1 MGYNISPL
9 RQQLFG
15 TLLVLGNIL
24 SSAFSGVVSHYLGR
38 RASICVGCAFLNL
51 ATILTMVVETIG
63 GAYAARFLVGVA
75 QGFLYTFFNLYLQ
88 ECAPARYR
96 GLVLS
101 ISGSVLVFGSLT
113 GSIISNYSVKLP
125 GRQQYQIP
133 LGASLVIPVL
143 FMLGGVFVVPE
154 SPRWL
159 LLQNKEDKARIALKA
174 LKPRSESEETI
185 TAELSYMKAA
195 IDEEKRLA
203 QGVAFMDVFRH
214 PVDRRRALLVIGT
227 ALLNPITGITWHG
240 TYGTYMF
247 QMAGVKKPFEQSV
260 GLAAS
265 ALGFSILTT
274 LFITRMGYRRQW
286 LVIGLLI
293 CAVCNV
299 VMAAA
304 YTASPGSHAS
314 GIVTI
319 AMFHVFNIG
328 YIGMVLTF
336 SRLTCG
342 ELPSQRLR
350 ALTLGL
356 AFGVASFGEWV
367 SSFIAPYFLN
377 PDALGWN
384 AKFAYLWAPGC
395 VLGAVWVYFYV
406 PEVKDRRLEEIDEM
420 VRA

>member
-1 MGYNISPL
+1 MDLSLHKCQKQFSY
-9 RQQLFG
+9 QQ
-15 TLLVLGNIL
+15 T
-24 SSAFSGVVSHYLGR
+24 
-38 RASICVGCAFLNL
+38 
-51 ATILTMVVETIG
+51 T
-63 GAYAARFLVGVA
+63 
-75 QGFLYTFFNLYLQ
+75 
-88 ECAPARYR
+88 P
-96 GLVLS
+96 
-101 ISGSVLVFGSLT
+101 GSLT

-420 VRA
+420 FLARLPAKNFRKYECTGIGALRAENESNTSISNIADKKDEVTVITRAMSNPA

>member
-1 MGYNISPL
+1 MYPQLHKCQKQFSY
-9 RQQLFG
+9 QQ
-15 TLLVLGNIL
+15 T
-24 SSAFSGVVSHYLGR
+24 
-38 RASICVGCAFLNL
+38 
-51 ATILTMVVETIG
+51 T
-63 GAYAARFLVGVA
+63 
-75 QGFLYTFFNLYLQ
+75 
-88 ECAPARYR
+88 P
-96 GLVLS
+96 
-101 ISGSVLVFGSLT
+101 GSLI

-133 LGASLVIPVL
+133 LGASLVIPVI
-143 FMLGGVFVVPE
+143 FMLGGVFIVPE

-174 LKPRSESEETI
+174 LKPKSESEESI

-240 TYGTYMF
+240 SKSSPLPMHPTCTAVSVGPALTLLTSTAYGTYMF
-247 QMAGVKKPFEQSV
+247 QMAGIKKPFEQSV

-265 ALGFSILTT
+265 ALGFSILNT
-274 LFITRMGYRRQW
+274 LFITKMGYRRQW

-367 SSFIAPYFLN
+367 SSFIAPVS
-377 PDALGWN
+377 ALFFPPLVSGLK
-384 AKFAYLWAPGC
+384 ARKEKPC
-395 VLGAVWVYFYV
+395 
-406 PEVKDRRLEEIDEM
+406 
-420 VRA
+420 